1 MQMNE
6 ILAVIF
12 LFLGTFCC
20 LTTVVGFYRLPDFFQ
35 RCHAAGI
42 GDTMGLCMTC
52 IGFILLLKGSNILCV
67 KLILLFLLV
76 CVCNPIGTHII
87 TRTARRTGFA
97 MKLADDPPEEK
108 PESQGKES

>member
-1 MQMNE
+1 MQINE

-12 LFLGTFCC
+12 LFLGTLCC

-35 RCHAAGI
+35 RCHAAGV

-52 IGFILLLKGSNILCV
+52 IGFILLLGADILSV
-67 KLILLFLLV
+67 KLVLLFLLV

-97 MKLADDPPEEK
+97 MKLAGDKPEENTEK
-108 PESQGKES
+108 